1 MKNAGHGLNPDGSVR
16 GVAGMTPIVAS
27 RVQAMAG
34 IFHPFVS
41 LCFHC
46 IFVPGH
52 IASCLNALE
61 QYLLQS
67 RTKDSCKAAICLTCY
82 ASPSE
87 SRDERSEWEGIAW
100 WQSCENLGS

>member
-1 MKNAGHGLNPDGSVR
+1 
-16 GVAGMTPIVAS
+16 MTPIVAS

-52 IASCLNALE
+52 IASRLNS
-61 QYLLQS
+61 LQ
-67 RTKDSCKAAICLTCY
+67 DSIRFLSKILSAKLVKKN
-82 ASPSE
+82 PK
-87 SRDERSEWEGIAW
+87 G
-100 WQSCENLGS
+100 

>member
-1 MKNAGHGLNPDGSVR
+1 
-16 GVAGMTPIVAS
+16 MTPVAAS

-52 IASCLNALE
+52 IASHLNAKIIFK
-61 QYLLQS
+61 LL
-67 RTKDSCKAAICLTCY
+67 TYELCI
-82 ASPSE
+82 
-87 SRDERSEWEGIAW
+87 
-100 WQSCENLGS
+100 NN